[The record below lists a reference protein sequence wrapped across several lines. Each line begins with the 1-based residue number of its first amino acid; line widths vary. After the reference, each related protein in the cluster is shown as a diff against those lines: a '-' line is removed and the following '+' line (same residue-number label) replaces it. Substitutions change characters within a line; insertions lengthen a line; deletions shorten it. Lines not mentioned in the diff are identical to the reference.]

1 MPIQPPPILST
12 VVTGALPVPSFVKL
26 RRVDGIEDPKFK
38 LVNPEADP
46 NEPSSYTFPI
56 IVLWLE
62 SRAEIVICFPNPRVS
77 RLMIPM
83 RGGIKGLAD
92 CLGSG
97 FEPYGE
103 TRVTKA
109 EAQPHDLA
117 RAMTVLYYCN

>member
-38 LVNPEADP
+38 LVNPGADP

-83 RGGIKGLAD
+83 DGIIGLAD

-103 TRVTKA
+103 TRVTKTGA
-109 EAQPHDLA
+109 APRDLA
-117 RAMTVLYYCN
+117 HAMTVLHYCN